1 MCLLQSEASGQS
13 QTSVAWF
20 VSMEWEGDANKT
32 DLKKRLAQLEF
43 QVSSVL
49 LVVCSMHLSL
59 AEGTALGYWS
69 LQTVDLNL
77 KRGRECISRNYTGRK
92 SGVKMNIISREADFP
107 LFSVANAV
115 PAIMG
120 WQVLLR
126 YRDCLIAD
134 SLHLISVNFP
144 ERVFLAL

>member
-1 MCLLQSEASGQS
+1 M
-13 QTSVAWF
+13 
-20 VSMEWEGDANKT
+20 
-32 DLKKRLAQLEF
+32 
-43 QVSSVL
+43 L

-107 LFSVANAV
+107 LFSMANAV

-120 WQVLLR
+120 W
-126 YRDCLIAD
+126 
-134 SLHLISVNFP
+134 
-144 ERVFLAL
+144 